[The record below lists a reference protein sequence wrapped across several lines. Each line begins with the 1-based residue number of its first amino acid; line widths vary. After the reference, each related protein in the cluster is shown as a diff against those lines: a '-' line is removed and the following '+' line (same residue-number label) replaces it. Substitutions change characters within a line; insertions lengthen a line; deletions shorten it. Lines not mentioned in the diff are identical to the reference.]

1 MSGLELIFTGSA
13 LLGTALLLLSS
24 VGSGLRVRVHV
35 PFRLPHPH
43 VRFLRVSRS
52 DDATILPIIL
62 GFLAMFGIGG
72 PFCAAPV
79 GFGPPGPAPVAPR
92 FGALRAGGGG
102 RPVLPAPP
110 GPGGGAPP
118 APGAPR
124 PPR

>member
-1 MSGLELIFTGSA
+1 MSGPELIFTGSA

-24 VGSGLRVRVHV
+24 VGSGMRVRVHV

-43 VRFLRVSRS
+43 LRFLRVSRS

-72 PFCAAPV
+72 
-79 GFGPPGPAPVAPR
+79 R
-92 FGALRAGGGG
+92 FGGAGSGVRPPRQALSTPGLGPLPGAGAGA
-102 RPVLPAPP
+102 PLPASPP
-110 GPGGGAPP
+110 SP
-118 APGAPR
+118 APGR